1 MILCNSV
8 FAFILSESIG
18 EAIDWEEA
26 KTYKL
31 FQNVKGFKEAK
42 FARIDI
48 GKYELFIALEN
59 DSLRIPFKAE
69 PILALKDYLAN
80 FEKIENSM
88 VERKAFE
95 KRNSIVG
102 YDIFGIPC
110 TDAEI
115 KEAMVNKERIGCIL
129 GGSTLGLFFG
139 SLLGWSNAVE
149 YVGYE
154 RHEDC
159 LRYTSNIYQMNKPL
173 FLAYSAGGA
182 GMGSGIG
189 YYAGSKWDF
198 VSIKEQVKMR
208 GFAYFVGDPIIKE
221 DEVKKMLTHSNR
233 NSCLLLG
240 IPLSTLIGGV
250 VAEVAL
256 LWGLYIQDIK
266 WHDQIIGVELPLA
279 VAVTIG
285 IGTTITLINY
295 FIRIGND
302 RDRKETINRIKE
314 ERAKLIRERRKE
326 D

>member
-48 GKYELFIALEN
+48 GKYELLIILED

-80 FEKIENSM
+80 FEEIENSM
-88 VERKAFE
+88 VERKVFE

-139 SLLGWSNAVE
+139 SLLGWTNAVE
-149 YVGYE
+149 YVEHGKCG
-154 RHEDC
+154 D
-159 LRYTSNIYQMNKPL
+159 IYQVNKPL
-173 FLAYSAGGA
+173 FLAYSLAGG
-182 GMGSGIG
+182 GVGSGIG
-189 YYAGSKWDF
+189 YFAGTTGDYAKA
-198 VSIKEQVKMR
+198 KELVKMR
-208 GFAYFVGDPIIKE
+208 GFAYFNGNTIISE
-221 DEVKKMLTHSNR
+221 QAVKMSLKPNKQ
-233 NSCLLLG
+233 NSCLLIG
-240 IPLSTLIGGV
+240 IPLSCLTGFGAMMFAYLVGRAIRGVDGFDRVIG
-250 VAEVAL
+250 E
-256 LWGLYIQDIK
+256 
-266 WHDQIIGVELPLA
+266 ELPSA

-285 IGTTITLINY
+285 IGTTITLINH